1 MKILFFLS
9 IVSISTFALVSNA
22 DHFSVGSK
30 IGESVA
36 LLRAEYYLPPQ
47 TALAETALDDFNISI
62 KKEITRKREQA
73 KRRWEEKTEAEFI
86 EKGVNTVMGTFGT
99 DSRCQEGRRLLGI
112 RWDKAKN
119 ETQSIER
126 VKDWVGYVRRRFCLA
141 LPHEDKVFSE
151 SELSRFR
158 KEKGGYSD
166 MSESEAL
173 AASSDS

>member
-1 MKILFFLS
+1 MKLILFLS
-9 IVSISTFALVSNA
+9 IVSVSTFALVSNA
-22 DHFSVGSK
+22 DHFNVGSK
-30 IGESVA
+30 MGYSVA
-36 LLRAEYYLPPQ
+36 LLRAEYHFPPQ
-47 TALAETALDDFNISI
+47 SALAETALDDFNVSI

-73 KRRWEEKTEAEFI
+73 KRRWEEKTEAAFI
-86 EKGVNTVMGTFGT
+86 KKGVNTVMGAFGT

-112 RWDKAKN
+112 RWDKAKA
-119 ETQSIER
+119 EPHSIER

-141 LPHEDKVFSE
+141 IPHEDKVFSE

-158 KEKGGYSD
+158 KENGGYTD